1 MPESRDVPAPTPPT
15 VDSSVEASAADR
27 ATAQLAKVVASA
39 RRTAGLTLAAT
50 AAGSGLSPA
59 YISQIESGS
68 ANPTVRSLAQLAG
81 VLGLELH
88 ELLGAERGDTSD
100 NSPFPARF
108 TTLPGLTAMSDSQ
121 GIWNMTAHNAT
132 VLHSRLIRGEPGD
145 HARPIRHAGEEL
157 VVVLAGQCRL
167 RVSDTARVLNPADAC
182 HFAASEEHQIT
193 QTSDDLLLLV
203 VLTKE

>member
-1 MPESRDVPAPTPPT
+1 MPESRDASAPAPSA
-15 VDSSVEASAADR
+15 VDSPVEASAADR
-27 ATAQLAKVVASA
+27 ATAQLAKAVASA
-39 RRTAGLTLAAT
+39 RRTAELTLAAT

-88 ELLGAERGDTSD
+88 ELLGAGRADITD

-108 TTLPGLTAMSDSQ
+108 TTLPGLTAMPDSQ
-121 GIWNMTAHNAT
+121 GTWDTTAHGVT
-132 VLHSRLIRGEPGD
+132 TLRSRLIRGEPGD
-145 HARPIRHAGEEL
+145 HARPVRHVGEEL

-167 RVSDTARVLNPADAC
+167 RVSDTARVLNPGDAC
-182 HFAASEEHQIT
+182 HFAASEEHEIS